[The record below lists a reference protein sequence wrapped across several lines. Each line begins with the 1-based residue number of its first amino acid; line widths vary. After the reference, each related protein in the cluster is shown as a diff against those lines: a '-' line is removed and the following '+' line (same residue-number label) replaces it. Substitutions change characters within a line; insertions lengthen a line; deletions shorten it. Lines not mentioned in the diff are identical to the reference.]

1 MGTIQKRPGCAL
13 AAIVFALAACVLISL
28 LTGCKTRY
36 ITTEVPVVLHERDSI
51 VKVQQIH
58 THDTLMVRDSVYTFV
73 KGDTILIEKWHQLQA
88 INHVARVDTV
98 YRDRNIEVPVEVNT
112 TEYQEVNVLYW
123 WQKTLIWIGCGFLL
137 YIVIT
142 ISRKNPIFAI
152 WERIKK
158 SLNLFRHGNG

>member
-98 YRDRNIEVPVEVNT
+98 YKDRNVEVPVTVTKTEVKEVNH
-112 TEYQEVNVLYW
+112 LHW
-123 WQKTLIWIGCGFLL
+123 WQQALMWMGGALLAFGGFKL
-137 YIVIT
+137 Y
-142 ISRKNPIFAI
+142 RKLRP
-152 WERIKK
+152 
-158 SLNLFRHGNG
+158 